1 MNQVTLASG
10 PLCSTHI
17 LCRWKTGTFSAC
29 MCNFTVGK
37 DLHASNILNIYGD
50 CETYGFLKLSYMH
63 INGLSSMCG
72 SACTDH
78 VTHFSQFSPYAR
90 VLTADTRVC

>member
-29 MCNFTVGK
+29 MCNFTVGQ
-37 DLHASNILNIYGD
+37 DLYASKILNIYSE
-50 CETYGFLKLSYMH
+50 CETCGFLKLSYMH
-63 INGLSSMCG
+63 INGLRSM
-72 SACTDH
+72 SACADH
-78 VTHFSQFSPYAR
+78 VTHFSPYAP
-90 VLTADTRVC
+90 VLAADTRVC